1 MPYSYSVDSAAIA
14 HDSPLYDLFAEGVL
28 DRSLQLAIEAEIDY
42 HVQQRVAAEVDY
54 RVQQQVADLIA
65 ERDQLQRE
73 LIDRERLLREWR
85 QADATHQENQRFIQ
99 RILETT
105 PNLLYLID
113 LVENRIAFVNRQVL
127 DILGY
132 PAHHIQA
139 MTVQELSEMI
149 HPDDRESL
157 SRNREAIAHFKDADV
172 LELEFRARHASGAW
186 RWLRVRETIFDH
198 TADKKP
204 YRLLGTAV
212 DITERRQATLALELA
227 KSEAEQANQAK
238 SHFLATMSHEI
249 RTPMNAVIGMTEL
262 LLETDLSPQQR
273 DFVETL
279 SNSGETLL
287 AIINDILDFSK
298 IEAGKLDLQPAPFD
312 VQRCVEHALDLVAPK
327 AAAKW
332 LNLAYRV
339 NVNVPPILVA
349 DEHRVRQ
356 VLVNLLSNAVKFTHT
371 GSVSVEVEARKLSAQ
386 SDSAGVTCDR
396 YALRF
401 AVKDT
406 GIGIPSDR
414 LSCLFEPFFQVDSS
428 ITRNFGGTG
437 LGLVISQRLSEM
449 MGGRVWVESEL
460 DVGSTFYF
468 CIVGQAIAPE
478 QEWVMHQAPDPLL
491 EGKRILIADA
501 NETSR
506 EHLVLQAQRY
516 QMQAYTTTSAA
527 ELLATLEQGLEQG
540 DAFDAVL
547 VDYQLPGL
555 EQGLMRNSRWHGVLT
570 RFPCILMVPLGWR
583 PPSHPCSTGNSWAA
597 QLKKPVKR
605 SHFTATLTEILGRNR
620 EPVHALTVSR
630 TVPQSTL
637 CILVA
642 EDNSVNQKVVL
653 KLLERL
659 GHQADVVS
667 NGREALEALRARPYD
682 VVLMDVQMPEM
693 DGITATRL
701 ICQEW
706 GDQRPRIVAV
716 TANAMRGD
724 RDECL
729 KAGMDDYLSKPIRL
743 EQLAVVLS
751 QCEPQLL
758 AAEPESQSLP
768 AELDLQVLTLFMEDL
783 GADAEEVLVEMIDC
797 YLQESAN
804 YLAVLEAGPED
815 TDHHTLIRTLHTLKS
830 SSALLGA
837 TWFSQQ
843 CRELEDHALN
853 LSPTEIQQFLPDLL
867 ADYARV
873 RSALQHLQD
882 MLRNHVSLESV
893 AAN

>member
-1 MPYSYSVDSAAIA
+1 MSYSYSVNSAAIA
-14 HDSPLYDLFAEGVL
+14 HDSPLYDLFPEGVL
-28 DRSLQLAIEAEIDY
+28 DHGLKVAIEAEIDY
-42 HVQQRVAAEVDY
+42 RVQQRVEAEMEY
-54 RVQQQVADLIA
+54 RIQQQVAELIA

-73 LIDRERLLREWR
+73 IIERERLLREWR

-113 LVENRIAFVNRQVL
+113 LIDHRIAFVNRQVM

-132 PAHHIQA
+132 PAHTIQG
-139 MTVQELSEMI
+139 MTMGELAEMI
-149 HPDDRESL
+149 HPEDREML
-157 SRNREAIAHFKDADV
+157 SRHRAAIAHFQESDV
-172 LELEFRARHASGAW
+172 LELEFRVRHTSGAW
-186 RWLRVRETIFDH
+186 RWLRVRETVFDY
-198 TADKKP
+198 TTDKQP
-204 YRLLGTAV
+204 HRLLGTAV
-212 DITERRQATLALELA
+212 DITERRQATIALEFA
-227 KSEAEQANQAK
+227 KSEAERANQAK

-262 LLETDLSPQQR
+262 LLETELSPQQR

-279 SNSGETLL
+279 GNSGETLL

-312 VQRCVEHALDLVAPK
+312 VQRCVENAVDLVAPR

-339 NVNVPPILVA
+339 NPNVPSTLVA

-371 GSVSVEVEARKLSAQ
+371 GSVSVEVDARKLSLRDDA
-386 SDSAGVTCDR
+386 THNH
-396 YALRF
+396 YTLRF

-414 LSCLFEPFFQVDSS
+414 LNCLFEPFFQVDSS

-449 MGGRVWVESEL
+449 MGGRVWVESEQ

-468 CIVGQAIAPE
+468 CVVGQAIAPSPL
-478 QEWVMHQAPDPLL
+478 VASSAPDPLL
-491 EGKRILIADA
+491 EGKAILIADA
-501 NETSR
+501 NEISQQ
-506 EHLVLQAQRY
+506 HLLVQAQHYR
-516 QMQAYTTTSAA
+516 MSACAVATAA
-527 ELLATLEQGLEQG
+527 ELQDVLDRGN
-540 DAFDAVL
+540 AFDAIL
-547 VDYQLPGL
+547 IDHHLPGL
-555 EQGLMRNSRWHGVLT
+555 EQGMTTKARWHSLLN
-570 RFPCILMVPLGWR
+570 RFPLILMVPLGWR
-583 PPSHPCSTGNSWAA
+583 GTPHHGSSNWAWAA

-605 SHFTATLTEILGRNR
+605 SHFAATLTEVLGRNR
-620 EPVHALTVSR
+620 QPTPPPTLSR
-630 TVPQSTL
+630 AAAPATL
-637 CILVA
+637 RILVA
-642 EDNSVNQKVVL
+642 EDNPVNQKVVL

-659 GHQADVVS
+659 GYLADVAQ
-667 NGREALEALRARPYD
+667 NGREVLAALRHKSYD

-693 DGITATRL
+693 DGITATRQ

-729 KAGMDDYLSKPIRL
+729 QAGMDDYLSKPIRL
-743 EQLAVVLS
+743 EQLAIALD
-751 QCEPQLL
+751 QCPQQ
-758 AAEPESQSLP
+758 AAPVASPPQSLP
-768 AELDLQVLTLFMEDL
+768 PELNLHVLKLFMEDL
-783 GADAEEVLVEMIDC
+783 GIDAEAVLIEMIDC
-797 YLQESAN
+797 YLQESAT
-804 YLAVLEAGPED
+804 YLSVLEAGAD
-815 TDHHTLIRTLHTLKS
+815 SDHSTLLRTIHTLKS

-837 TWFSQQ
+837 TQFSQL
-843 CRELEDHALN
+843 CREIEENAAN
-853 LSPTEIQQFLPDLL
+853 LSPAEIQYFLPDLL
-867 ADYARV
+867 GSYTQV
-873 RSALQHLQD
+873 RSALQQFQE
-882 MLRNHVSLESV
+882 MLRNRIPLEPF
-893 AAN
+893 ATT